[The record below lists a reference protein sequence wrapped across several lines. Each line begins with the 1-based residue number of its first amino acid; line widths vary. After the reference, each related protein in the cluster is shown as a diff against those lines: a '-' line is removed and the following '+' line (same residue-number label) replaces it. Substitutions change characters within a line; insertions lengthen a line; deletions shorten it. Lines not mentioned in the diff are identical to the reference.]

1 MPPHCFV
8 DGGAMRVCSV
18 SATVRRIIK
27 ERAEVSSFLTWA
39 PRRALRRIHRW
50 VGERL
55 AETDASGTGIANQG
69 AAREI
74 AAKYDRI
81 NIGCGYDKLPG
92 YLNVDV
98 DPACS
103 PDVLIVGGDDSMIPR
118 QHFREALAMDVLE
131 HIPRRDTL
139 RALLSWADYLGNEG
153 RLVLQTTSILGV
165 AARLQRM
172 THYYDHH
179 SWTSCLFGNQ
189 AHPGDFH
196 FTGFTEL
203 TLKVHLLAAG
213 FRLEQ
218 FQLRDDWL
226 LYAEAAKA
234 ESWTALCDA
243 GIVSDAEFTREAY
256 RKGALRDPSDGEI
269 ELGVQAIKESSRK
282 DVLKFIYASAERL
295 HKIAE
300 VNGL

>member
-1 MPPHCFV
+1 
-8 DGGAMRVCSV
+8 
-18 SATVRRIIK
+18 
-27 ERAEVSSFLTWA
+27 VSSFLTWA
-39 PRRALRRIHRW
+39 PRRVLRGIHHRIGDH
-50 VGERL
+50 L
-55 AETDASGTGIANQG
+55 AATDAIGTGVAIQS
-69 AAREI
+69 AAHEI
-74 AAKYDRI
+74 AAKYDKI
-81 NIGCGYDKLPG
+81 NIGCGYEKLPG

-103 PDVLIVGGDDSMIPR
+103 PELLIVGGDDSMIPR
-118 QHFREALAMDVLE
+118 RHFREALAMDVLE

-139 RALLSWADYLGNEG
+139 RALLSWADYLGNGG

-165 AARLQRM
+165 AARLQQM

-218 FQLRDDWL
+218 FELRDDWL
-226 LYAEAAKA
+226 LYAEATRA

-243 GIVSDAEFTREAY
+243 GIASDAEFTREAY
-256 RKGALRDPSDGEI
+256 RQGVLRDPRHDEI
-269 ELGVQAIKESSRK
+269 ELGVRAIKESSRK
-282 DVLKFIYASAERL
+282 EILKFIYASAERL